1 VMGDDVV
8 YCHYLPLFHLQ
19 RIVEII
25 PSIMILRTTWLF
37 FLAANAAAFVISPA
51 SLGRCS
57 VAVSPI
63 CSSLMSDPDTDTN
76 QGGVENSLENGNVE
90 AAKTDDDTEATS
102 SSDDDSSAPIRKGPP
117 ARHTVYIGN
126 LPFSKP
132 NSQLET
138 SLEFASMTSR

>member
-1 VMGDDVV
+1 
-8 YCHYLPLFHLQ
+8 
-19 RIVEII
+19 
-25 PSIMILRTTWLF
+25 MILRTTCLF
-37 FLAANAAAFVISPA
+37 FLAANAAAFVISPP

-63 CSSLMSDPDTDTN
+63 CSFMSD
-76 QGGVENSLENGNVE
+76 QGGVENSLVNGDVE
-90 AAKTDDDTEATS
+90 AAKTDDATEATS
-102 SSDDDSSAPIRKGPP
+102 SSGDDSSAPVSPGPP

-138 SLEFASMTSR
+138 SLEFVSMTSR